1 MRAILTSERRL
12 FSSLGRPRTVCVALV
27 PPRLGQLRSRSDR
40 IAFLGDAHVAQAR
53 PAPPPP
59 AEHHRRVALLCCGS
73 LTLRRGGFRDA
84 RAEEPSCRPRCC
96 CCCCCRTARMIKGG
110 GVRHR
115 ARRPRVPAPAQ
126 ATALA
131 AFGAPSALLVSSLAY
146 TAAIGNSIEPYFLMW
161 CLSVRRQPRRRRR
174 THAAAAL
181 ATRLP
186 RGGGGGGTAHHRRE
200 IGSIAH
206 LRSALS
212 RARESAR
219 RCCRFCVVAV
229 RCAVL
234 LRFSDAASRAVVV
247 VTLRCCGALVPTWR
261 AARCQ

>member
-1 MRAILTSERRL
+1 M
-12 FSSLGRPRTVCVALV
+12 
-27 PPRLGQLRSRSDR
+27 
-40 IAFLGDAHVAQAR
+40 
-53 PAPPPP
+53 
-59 AEHHRRVALLCCGS
+59 
-73 LTLRRGGFRDA
+73 A

-96 CCCCCRTARMIKGG
+96 CCCCRTARMVKGG

-161 CLSVRRQPRRRRR
+161 CLSVRRRPRRRRS
-174 THAAAAL
+174 HARGGRARDA
-181 ATRLP
+181 P
-186 RGGGGGGTAHHRRE
+186 PSRGGGGGGTAHT
-200 IGSIAH
+200 IAA
-206 LRSALS
+206 RSDRSLTFAQLS
-212 RARESAR
+212 RGQERARGVAAAFASLLFVVLW
-219 RCCRFCVVAV
+219 CCA
-229 RCAVL
+229 
-234 LRFSDAASRAVVV
+234 SPDTASRAVVV